1 MILTTR
7 RTQLIEYGLLA
18 LIVIL
23 YLALAY
29 GYATR
34 TPAWQVPDEPAH
46 YNYIRQIVETG
57 DLPVIEM
64 GDWDS
69 AYLDQLKGS
78 GFDPAMT
85 QHIDRV
91 QYEDHQPPLY
101 YLVQSVVYRLSDG
114 DLKTM
119 RVFSAVIGAGVIICA
134 WAILRRLFPYHE
146 WIGLSAAAFIAFI
159 PQRLAIMSGVSNDSL
174 AETIAALVLLVITM
188 YLIPR
193 QSDAKPA
200 SQNWAG
206 LSPAPTHEQALR
218 RGQAQTDPA
227 DRYGLATKHIKLA
240 FGLGLLVGLA
250 FLTKTT
256 VYYVAAVA
264 GLAVLWRCWH
274 EKWPLKKSL
283 SNILAFGLPALI
295 LGGIWW
301 LHGIQTYGGTDIL
314 GLQRH
319 DKVVIGQLR
328 TEDYIEK
335 ELGGRQQEYW
345 ENLAETTYHSFW
357 GQLGW
362 MALPMPNRIY
372 QGIGLMLLVALVGI
386 CLYVWQ
392 SVGFKNRRFIL
403 GLFALGTTLVFA
415 QFLIYNR
422 TFVQFQ
428 GRYLYPALIPMAI
441 ATAVAFYGWTALAA
455 RYTKWSWLP
464 RLAFL
469 IPLSQLGLAWYVLKQ
484 IVPLIP

>member
-1 MILTTR
+1 MTLSTR

-18 LIVIL
+18 FIVVL
-23 YLALAY
+23 YLGFAY

-78 GFDPAMT
+78 GFDPAVT
-85 QHIDRV
+85 QHIDRL

-114 DLKTM
+114 DLKTL
-119 RVFSAVIGAGVIICA
+119 RVFSAVMGAAVIICA
-134 WAILRRLFPYHE
+134 WAILRRLLPQYE

-174 AETIAALVLLVITM
+174 AETVASLVLLVVTI
-188 YLIPR
+188 YLIPP
-193 QSDAKPA
+193 QSDEKP
-200 SQNWAG
+200 
-206 LSPAPTHEQALR
+206 T
-218 RGQAQTDPA
+218 AQTTP
-227 DRYGLATKHIKLA
+227 IKLA

-283 SNILAFGLPALI
+283 SQIFAFGVPALI

-301 LHGIQTYGGTDIL
+301 VHGIQIYGSTDIL

-335 ELGGRQQEYW
+335 ELSGSQQEYW
-345 ENLAETTYHSFW
+345 ENLVETTYHSFW

-362 MALPMPNRIY
+362 MALPMPNWIY
-372 QGIGLMLLVALVGI
+372 RVIGFMLLVGLLGI

-392 SVGFKNRRFIL
+392 SAGFKNRRLIL

-428 GRYLYPALIPMAI
+428 GRYLYPALIPMAL

>member
-1 MILTTR
+1 MTLSTR
-7 RTQLIEYGLLA
+7 RAQLIEYGLLT

-23 YLALAY
+23 YLGFAY

-34 TPAWQVPDEPAH
+34 TPDWQVPDEPAH

-69 AYLDQLKGS
+69 AYLDELKGS
-78 GFDPAMT
+78 GFDPAVT
-85 QHIDRV
+85 ENIDRV

-114 DLKTM
+114 DLKTL
-119 RVFSAVIGAGVIICA
+119 RVFSAVMGAGVIICA
-134 WAILRRLFPYHE
+134 WAILRRVFPQHE

-159 PQRLAIMSGVSNDSL
+159 PQRLAIMGGVSNDSL
-174 AETIAALVLLVITM
+174 AETIAALVLLMVTI
-188 YLIPR
+188 YLVPP
-193 QSDAKPA
+193 QSDVKPA
-200 SQNWAG
+200 
-206 LSPAPTHEQALR
+206 
-218 RGQAQTDPA
+218 AQTTPS
-227 DRYGLATKHIKLA
+227 KLA

-256 VYYVAAVA
+256 VYYVVAVA
-264 GLAVLWRCWH
+264 GLAILWRCWH

-283 SNILAFGLPALI
+283 SQIFAFGVPALI

-301 LHGIQTYGGTDIL
+301 VHGIQTYGGTDIL

-319 DKVVIGQLR
+319 DKVVVGQLR

-335 ELGGRQQEYW
+335 ELGGSQQEYW
-345 ENLAETTYHSFW
+345 ENLSETTYHSFW

-362 MALPMPNRIY
+362 MALPMPNWIY
-372 QGIGLMLLVALVGI
+372 QVIGFMLLVVLLGI

-392 SVGFKNRRFIL
+392 SAGFKNRRLIL
-403 GLFALGTTLVFA
+403 GLFALGTSLVFA

-441 ATAVAFYGWTALAA
+441 GTAVAFYGWAAWAA
-455 RYTKWSWLP
+455 RYTKWVWLP

-469 IPLSQLGLAWYVLKQ
+469 IPFSQLGLAWYVLKQ